1 MIPNSLLTCL
11 FHLAHASAKPLVI
24 SKYGASGDYP
34 GCTDLAYRK
43 AIEDGVDVLD
53 CPVQMSKDGTPFCLS
68 SINLIDSTNV
78 AQTAFSNL
86 TTGIPEIKTGTG
98 IFTFSMAWNDIKTK
112 LRGKFSL
119 DLIWLSCQFSVIGPF
134 LPSYI
139 CGSALHKIFNRY
151 YTGVKNYNFLSLF
164 IYGQYRALF

>member
-1 MIPNSLLTCL
+1 MILNSLLACL
-11 FHLAHASAKPLVI
+11 FHLAHAPAKPLVI

-78 AQTAFSNL
+78 VQTDFSSL
-86 TTGIPEIKTGTG
+86 ALKIPKIKAGSGIY
-98 IFTFSMAWNDIKTK
+98 TFSMTWNDIKTK

-119 DLIWLSCQFSVIGPF
+119 NLI
-134 LPSYI
+134 
-139 CGSALHKIFNRY
+139 
-151 YTGVKNYNFLSLF
+151 
-164 IYGQYRALF
+164 